1 MIPKITSYN
10 IDDNNVLHTYINDLK
25 HVTFSDVTSED
36 MANQLINEENKI
48 LKADFAAKYS
58 KIFSK
63 FLNEVVIWETNNG
76 KKITITSCIE
86 KHTFFKNSK
95 LKPYSD
101 DEIQEVLYKLHSE
114 LHS

>member
-10 IDDNNVLHTYINDLK
+10 IDDSNVLHTYINNLK

-36 MANQLINEENKI
+36 MAYRLIDEENKI

-58 KIFSK
+58 KDFSK
-63 FLNEVVIWETNNG
+63 FLNEVAIWETNGG
-76 KKITITSCIE
+76 KKITITSRIE
-86 KHTFFKNSK
+86 KHTFFENSK
-95 LKPYSD
+95 LKPYTD

-114 LHS
+114 LHN